1 MKLTRILQASLFLPC
16 LLFGHSVYHTV
27 ADHGVSV
34 KVFYAEDD
42 PLAYSLYEVF
52 KPNDKIAFAKG
63 RTDRNGV
70 VSFLPDRAGEWKIKV
85 IGESDHGY
93 HGKEIIINIDDKM
106 SVQDFSKAPIEKYQK
121 IITGMSILLG
131 LFGFFA
137 MFRCKK
143 RNDIQ

>member
-1 MKLTRILQASLFLPC
+1 MKLTHILQVSVFLPC

-27 ADHGVSV
+27 TDHGVSV
-34 KVFYAEDD
+34 KIFYDEDD

-52 KPNDKIAFAKG
+52 KPDDKNAFVKG

-70 VSFLPDRAGEWKIKV
+70 VSFLPDSAGEWKIKV

-93 HGKEIIINIDDKM
+93 HGKEITITVDDKM
-106 SVQDFSKAPIEKYQK
+106 SLQDFSKAPIEKYQK
-121 IITGMSILLG
+121 IVIGMSIIFG
-131 LFGFFA
+131 LFGLLA

-143 RNDIQ
+143 RNVKQ